1 MRAFG
6 GADASVEAIE
16 KGTVNVEV
24 ENEHGVSNL
33 LDGTPLMQVSSGYT
47 FTEGPVWIP
56 AHRWLIFS
64 DIPTS
69 TAHSWQPG
77 AATSVNYRERARGG
91 NGMTLDNH
99 GRVICCEQTG
109 RRVVR
114 FPVDEPTSLEVI
126 AEHDAGSRLNSPNDV
141 IVDSRD
147 RIYFTDPSY
156 GLGPGG
162 EGKEQLHNGV
172 YRIDLDGTIV
182 LIDDRFQQP
191 NGLVFSPDE
200 QYLYIGDTLQ
210 QVIRRFDVHDDGSIT
225 GGSVFCDMRTSGHR
239 GGPDGMTIDTDG
251 RLWATGPGGIWV
263 IDADGTNL
271 GLILMPEQPSN
282 ITFGGDDFSTLFVTA
297 ETSVYQIDTRVR
309 GAVPGSREIASSE
322 VVR

>member
-1 MRAFG
+1 MRVFG
-6 GADASVEAIE
+6 GVDEALEAVE
-16 KGTVNVEV
+16 KGTANVEV
-24 ENEHGVSNL
+24 ENEHGVSDL
-33 LDGTPLMQVSSGYT
+33 LDGNPLAQVASGYT

-56 AHRWLIFS
+56 ARSRLIFS

-77 AATSVNYRERARGG
+77 ATTSVIYREQTRGG

-99 GRVICCEQTG
+99 GRVLCCEQTS

-114 FPVDEPTSLEVI
+114 FPADDPTAVEVI
-126 AEHDAGSRLNSPNDV
+126 AEHDAGSRLNSPNDIV
-141 IVDSRD
+141 VDSHD

-172 YRIDLDGTIV
+172 YRIDPDGSIV

-200 QYLYIGDTLQ
+200 RFLYIGDTQQ
-210 QVIRRFDVHDDGSIT
+210 QVIRRFDVHGDGSIT
-225 GGSVFCDMRTSGHR
+225 GGSVFCDMRKSGHR

-263 IDADGTNL
+263 VDAVGTTL
-271 GLILMPEQPSN
+271 GLILVPEQPSN

-297 ETSVYQIDTRVR
+297 ETSIFQIGTRVR
-309 GAVPGSREIASSE
+309 GAVPGSREVAGSE
-322 VVR
+322 AIR

>member
-1 MRAFG
+1 V
-6 GADASVEAIE
+6 D
-16 KGTVNVEV
+16 V
-24 ENEHGVSNL
+24 ENEQGVSDL
-33 LDGTPLMQVSSGYT
+33 LEGAAVTQVASGYT

-56 AHRWLIFS
+56 AHGWLIFS

-69 TAHSWQPG
+69 TAYSWQPG
-77 AATSVNYRERARGG
+77 AAASVIYREQARGG

-99 GRVICCEQTG
+99 GQVICCEQTS

-114 FPVDEPTSLEVI
+114 FPVDEPTAVEII
-126 AEHDAGSRLNSPNDV
+126 AEDDAGSRLNSPNDV
-141 IVDSRD
+141 VVDSHD
-147 RIYFTDPSY
+147 RIFFTDPSY

-172 YRIDLDGTIV
+172 YRIDPDGAIV

-200 QYLYIGDTLQ
+200 RFLYIGDTQQ
-210 QVIRRFDVHDDGSIT
+210 QVIRRFAVQDDGSIT
-225 GGSVFCDMRTSGHR
+225 GGSIFCDMRKSGHR

-263 IDADGTNL
+263 VDVDGTSL

-297 ETSVYQIDTRVR
+297 ETSIYRIETRVR